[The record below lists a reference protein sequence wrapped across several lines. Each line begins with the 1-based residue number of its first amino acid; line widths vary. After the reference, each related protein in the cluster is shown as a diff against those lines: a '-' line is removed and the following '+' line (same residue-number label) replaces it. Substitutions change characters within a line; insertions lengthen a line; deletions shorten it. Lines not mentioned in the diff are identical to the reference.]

1 MEVVLRY
8 RGRTVTE
15 GDVAFIRA
23 LIAAHPGESRR
34 ALSAHLCRAWDWR
47 QDNGALRDMV
57 CRGLMLALHR
67 EGHIELPP
75 RKKTPKNPFVER
87 RRPEPVA
94 IDATPIRG
102 RLSDLG
108 PLELRSVRRTADEA
122 LFDGLIETH
131 HYLGYTQPVGE
142 QLKILVTAP
151 DLSRPVACFAWSSA
165 PRHLGPRDRHIGW
178 SKEARQRGLRFVA
191 YNPRYLILPW
201 VEVRY
206 LASHLLARMTRG
218 LSGLWQQAY
227 GHPIYFVE
235 TFVDPARFRGSCYRA
250 AGWTVLGTTTGR
262 GKDAPTRKPTR
273 SKKEVLGLALTPHF
287 RGLLSAGASG

>member
-8 RGRTVTE
+8 RGRAVTGTE
-15 GDVAFIRA
+15 VAFIRA

-67 EGHIELPP
+67 EGHIALPP
-75 RKKTPKNPFVER
+75 RQKTPKNPFVER
-87 RRPEPVA
+87 ARPER
-94 IDATPIRG
+94 IDLDASPIRG
-102 RLSDLG
+102 RLSGLG
-108 PLELRSVRRTADEA
+108 PLTLRSVRRTKDEA
-122 LFDGLIETH
+122 LFDSLIETH

-142 QLKILVTAP
+142 QLKILVTAE

-165 PRHLGPRDRHIGW
+165 PRHLGPRDRYIGW
-178 SKEARQRGLRFVA
+178 SKEARRQQIRFVA
-191 YNPRYLILPW
+191 YNSRYLILPW

-206 LASHLLARMTRG
+206 LASHLLARMTRE
-218 LSGLWQQAY
+218 LSAAWEWAY
-227 GHPIYFVE
+227 GHPVYFVE

-250 AGWTVLGTTTGR
+250 AGWTVLGQTTGR
-262 GKDAPTRKPTR
+262 GKDAPTRQPNR
-273 SKKEVLGLALTPHF
+273 SKKDVLGLALTPRF
-287 RGLLSAGASG
+287 RALLSPGAA

>member
-1 MEVVLRY
+1 MEVVLRH
-8 RGRTVTE
+8 RGRAVTAA
-15 GDVAFIRA
+15 DVAFIRE
-23 LIAAHPGESRR
+23 LIAAHPGDSRR
-34 ALSAHLCRAWDWR
+34 ALSQRLCRAWGWR

-67 EGHIELPP
+67 QGHIALPP
-75 RKKTPKNPFVER
+75 RRQTPHNPLAVRAR
-87 RRPEPVA
+87 REPVA
-94 IDATPIRG
+94 LDASPIRG

-108 PLELRSVRRTADEA
+108 PLALRSVRRTADEA
-122 LFDGLIETH
+122 LFDRLIETH

-142 QLKILVTAP
+142 QLKILVTAAE
-151 DLSRPVACFAWSSA
+151 RPLACFAWSSA

-178 SKEARQRGLRFVA
+178 SKPQRQRNLRFVA

-206 LASHLLARMTRG
+206 LASHLLARMTRA
-218 LSGLWQQAY
+218 LSALWQQAY

-250 AGWTVLGTTTGR
+250 AGWTVLGLTTGR
-262 GKDAPTRKPTR
+262 GKDAPTRQPTR
-273 SKKEVLGLALTPHF
+273 PKKAVLGLALTPRF
-287 RGLLSAGASG
+287 RALLSAGAAG

>member
-15 GDVAFIRA
+15 SDVAFIRA
-23 LIAAHPGESRR
+23 LIVAHPGESRR

-178 SKEARQRGLRFVA
+178 SKEARQRGLRLVA

-206 LASHLLARMTRG
+206 LASHLLARMTRT

-250 AGWTVLGTTTGR
+250 AGWRHVGATVGR
-262 GKDAPTRKPTR
+262 SRNDVHATMSVPIKDVFLYPLNAD
-273 SKKEVLGLALTPHF
+273 F
-287 RGLLSAGASG
+287 RGRLSA

>member
-108 PLELRSVRRTADEA
+108 PLELRRGRGFVRRPDRDTP
-122 LFDGLIETH
+122 LPGLH
-131 HYLGYTQPVGE
+131 AAGG
-142 QLKILVTAP
+142 
-151 DLSRPVACFAWSSA
+151 
-165 PRHLGPRDRHIGW
+165 
-178 SKEARQRGLRFVA
+178 
-191 YNPRYLILPW
+191 
-201 VEVRY
+201 
-206 LASHLLARMTRG
+206 
-218 LSGLWQQAY
+218 
-227 GHPIYFVE
+227 
-235 TFVDPARFRGSCYRA
+235 RA
-250 AGWTVLGTTTGR
+250 AEDPGHG
-262 GKDAPTRKPTR
+262 P
-273 SKKEVLGLALTPHF
+273 
-287 RGLLSAGASG
+287 